1 MKLIL
6 PILSLAY
13 AGQDASE
20 IIDDQGFKS
29 ASDGEKDIRR
39 WKVDPDFAAIGI
51 LEIMLTESGYPV
63 DDTEDFA
70 WDQTRGFDSYGDSYV
85 DNYGNQ
91 NDYGY
96 YDNNGDFKRKKRW
109 INSCEDIEDEDCMN
123 KEAVFFEEYI
133 NSFDGF
139 VEDIEFEMAPEG
151 AMLIDEIV
159 DAVKNHG
166 CWGQKL
172 DPSSGLHTAYQGI
185 PIDDLDHS
193 TKLYSQCRHCLSHTG
208 GGCGSDQLSLE
219 IADTQ
224 TMYVRLVTD
233 YEENKRA
240 WQCETDQNECDFAR
254 CECALNWAGNIKN
267 WLNNNNGQIEPEIY
281 EETELEESCLK
292 SRTSRP
298 SQSDSS
304 SSTNGANIINDSLPA
319 GFKSTGISELDAYA
333 KCMDNDSQL
342 RKRR

>member
-1 MKLIL
+1 M
-6 PILSLAY
+6 SLAY
-13 AGQDASE
+13 AGQDTSE
-20 IIDDQGFKS
+20 IIEDEFKS
-29 ASDGEKDIRR
+29 ATDGEKDIRR
-39 WKVDPDFAAIGI
+39 WKVDPAFAAVGI

-70 WDQTRGFDSYGDSYV
+70 WDQTRLIDNGEYSYGD
-85 DNYGNQ
+85 YGNQ
-91 NDYGY
+91 NDYY
-96 YDNNGDFKRKKRW
+96 YDEGGNFKRKKRW
-109 INSCEDIEDEDCMN
+109 INSCEDIEDESCMN

-139 VEDIEFEMAPEG
+139 VEDIENEMAPEG

-172 DPSSGLHTAYQGI
+172 DPTSGLHTAYQGI

-208 GGCGSDQLSLE
+208 GGCGTDHESLE

-224 TMYVRLVTD
+224 TMYIRLVTD
-233 YEENKRA
+233 YVENKRA
-240 WQCETDQNECDFAR
+240 WQCETDQNECDFSM
-254 CECALNWAGNIKN
+254 CECALNWAGNVKN

-298 SQSDSS
+298 SQVDSS
-304 SSTNGANIINDSLPA
+304 ASTASTGGSGGSSQIDSLPL

-333 KCMDNDSQL
+333 KCMDNDNQL